1 MNLTTLYQHRFTI
14 LLLTLIVF
22 MLCTPLIIELVTEEY
37 AVSGKVT
44 ILVISV
50 GWVTAATFA
59 VSTRRRTAIIAI
71 VLMAVS
77 LLLELFTTLLP
88 TNLSFILFH
97 LLRIVFLGFIVSQVF
112 KHIFKPR
119 LVTFDTISASL
130 CIYLMLGAVWAHIYA
145 IVEMVT
151 PGSIAYVIPHVPEQK
166 STEIARSFHML
177 YFSFVTLSTVGYG
190 DMVPTTTVARM
201 FAVTEAISGQIYLL
215 VMVSRLVGLQVSQAL
230 YQPES
235 KPDNISSANPSIKE
249 PK

>member
-1 MNLTTLYQHRFTI
+1 MNLMSLYQHRFTI
-14 LLLTLIVF
+14 LLLALIVF
-22 MLCTPLIIELVTEEY
+22 MLCTPLIIELVNEEY
-37 AVSGKVT
+37 AVSSKIT

-59 VSTRRRTAIIAI
+59 VSTRRKTAVIAI
-71 VLMAVS
+71 VLMTAS
-77 LLLELFTTLLP
+77 LMLELFTTLLP
-88 TNLSFILFH
+88 TITSSVLFH
-97 LLRIVFLGFIVSQVF
+97 LLRIIFLGFIVSQVF

-130 CIYLMLGAVWAHIYA
+130 CIYLMLGAVWANIFA

-151 PGSIAYVIPHVPEQK
+151 PGSIVYVVPHVHVQK
-166 STEIARSFHML
+166 TNEIARSFHML

-201 FAVTEAISGQIYLL
+201 FAVTEAIAGQIYLL

-235 KPDNISSANPSIKE
+235 KPENFSTADLTNKE